1 MKAEVAAFNQEK
13 ALVKAFS
20 VIVQLRRLI
29 VNSNSSCHHQALA
42 RRCSPP
48 ELEDEGARLG
58 APLVGGGQGGRQ
70 AVPGQ
75 LRLPTPVP
83 SLQRLG
89 MVSGQ

>member
-1 MKAEVAAFNQEK
+1 MKGVVAALNQEK
-13 ALVKAFS
+13 ALVRAFS

-29 VNSNSSCHHQALA
+29 VNSFNHHQALA

>member
-1 MKAEVAAFNQEK
+1 MKAVAAAFNQEK
-13 ALVKAFS
+13 ALVGAFS
-20 VIVQLRRLI
+20 VIVQLCRLI
-29 VNSNSSCHHQALA
+29 VNSSSHHQALA